1 MKEDAKFE
9 IFNGLKRKFFVELM
23 CSLVVLEQ
31 KKLDHPIEHEVED
44 AGDGIEDGEAT
55 AVHQAA
61 PEVGEELGI
70 DVMTENL
77 RASIKVLQI
86 SLKFLP
92 GVASIILGV
101 QGIFLDGHGAPAI
114 SLSPK
119 SSQTGPKKTLSIRRE
134 HVQRQRDA
142 QSCTHVLIPQR

>member
-1 MKEDAKFE
+1 MKEEAKFE
-9 IFNGLKRKFFVELM
+9 IFDGLKRKFFVELM

-44 AGDGIEDGEAT
+44 AGDGIEDWETT

-77 RASIKVLQI
+77 RASI
-86 SLKFLP
+86 
-92 GVASIILGV
+92 
-101 QGIFLDGHGAPAI
+101 
-114 SLSPK
+114 
-119 SSQTGPKKTLSIRRE
+119 
-134 HVQRQRDA
+134 
-142 QSCTHVLIPQR
+142 